1 MPSML
6 VLGLLY
12 MEKAKH
18 VQRSHVGELIMWLT
32 NGFNNIQ
39 SFLSSP
45 RNSPEVCGNGE
56 EEGQRIKNEEKR
68 KQWLWRA
75 VHIMKA

>member
-6 VLGLLY
+6 ILGLLY
-12 MEKAKH
+12 TGKAEYMQK
-18 VQRSHVGELIMWLT
+18 SHVCELIMWLT

-39 SFLSSP
+39 SFLSRR
-45 RNSPEVCGNGE
+45 RNSPEVYGNSE
-56 EEGQRIKNEEKR
+56 EDSQRNMNEERKKR
-68 KQWLWRA
+68 GLWRA